1 MAAATEAIGRPARVQ
16 VIASWTGG
24 HADLLRQS
32 LRMTN
37 ESFAE
42 YLGVAVRTVAYWRK
56 RRDTIPRPVMQETLD
71 AALERAPER
80 AKAQFTVLVGQAE
93 SDIRSDHVEVLELP
107 GGALLGASAD
117 ASPEFGDSEYLQ
129 SIRRHIREIVAL
141 DNRFGGADLVQLSR
155 RFFRTLHQQLGT
167 GTYDLKLER
176 DLQSAAAELAE
187 VVGWLAYD
195 AEAHDLV
202 RQMNQES
209 LYFARLGGD
218 KTIELLTLQ
227 NSSMHAASQGRPK
240 EALQIARSVLE
251 GDYRLSP
258 RLKALFLTRKA
269 RALAQGGDDSALCLL
284 PEIRFL
290 YLEGVSDQDPAW
302 AWWID
307 ERELAWHEAMVQ
319 RDLGMPERA
328 IAQFER
334 SVMATPPTE
343 IRSQYLHCAYLLQG
357 QVDNAIWDDA
367 EQSIRQLLPLSAE
380 VASTRTVI
388 LLRKVVSQ
396 VAAHPRVPPALRE
409 QITVLNT
416 ALDQAPV

>member
-1 MAAATEAIGRPARVQ
+1 MPATTDRPAHTQ

-24 HADLLRQS
+24 EADLLRQS

-42 YLGVAVRTVAYWRK
+42 YLGVAVRTVAYWRE
-56 RRDTIPRPVMQETLD
+56 RPEIIPKPAIQETLD
-71 AALERAPER
+71 AALERAPDR
-80 AKAQFTVLVGQAE
+80 AKAQFALLAE
-93 SDIRSDHVEVLELP
+93 HGKRSDHVESFALP
-107 GGALLGASAD
+107 GGALLGASPGAD
-117 ASPEFGDSEYLQ
+117 PEFGDSEYLQ

-141 DNRFGGADLVQLSR
+141 DNRFGGADLVRLST
-155 RFFRTLHQQLGT
+155 RFFRALHDQLGT
-167 GTYDLKLER
+167 GTYDPRLER

-195 AEAHDLV
+195 AEAHDLA
-202 RQMNQES
+202 RRMNQES
-209 LYFARLGGD
+209 LYFAHLAGD
-218 KTIELLTLQ
+218 KIIELLTLQ

-269 RALAQGGDDSALCLL
+269 RALAQGGDDSALRLL
-284 PEIRFL
+284 PEIRSL
-290 YLEGVSDQDPAW
+290 YDEGVSDEDPAW

-334 SVMATPPTE
+334 SVIATPLTE
-343 IRSQYLHCAYLLQG
+343 IRSQYLHRAYLLQA
-357 QVDNAIWDDA
+357 QVDNATWDDA
-367 EQSIRQLLPLSAE
+367 EQSIRQLLPLSTE
-380 VASTRTVI
+380 VASTRTVV
-388 LLRKVVSQ
+388 LLRKVTSQ
-396 VAAHPRVPPALRE
+396 LAAHPRVPPALRE
-409 QITVLNT
+409 QVTTLNA